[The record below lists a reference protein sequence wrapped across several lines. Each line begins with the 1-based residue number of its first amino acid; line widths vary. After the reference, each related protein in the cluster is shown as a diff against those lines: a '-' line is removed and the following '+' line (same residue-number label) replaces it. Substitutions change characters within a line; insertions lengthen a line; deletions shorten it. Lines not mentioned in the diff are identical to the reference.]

1 MTLRINTVA
10 VLTALAANLVGW
22 LSHAASAAASEALT
36 LERKIPL
43 GEVSGR
49 IDHFAVDLA
58 RQRLLVAELGNGTVG
73 VLDLAQGQII
83 HRITGLEEPQGVG
96 YLPGVDV
103 IYVANGGD
111 GTVSR
116 FRAADFAA
124 LDTVKLGDDADN
136 IRFDA
141 AADQVIVGYG
151 RGALAALDAAS
162 GKRIRDIPLAAHPE
176 SFRLEATGTRIF
188 VNVPDARQIAVVD
201 RRSGHQ
207 VATWTLDGAGANF
220 PMAHDDTARHLAVV
234 YRKPA
239 TLAVFDTT
247 RGEVVARTPTCGDAD
262 DVFFDTKRQRLYI
275 SCGEGA
281 LDVFQ
286 RQGDGYREIGRT
298 PTVSGARTSLWVP
311 ELDRFFLGVRASGR
325 EPAAVWVYRPT
336 P

>member
-22 LSHAASAAASEALT
+22 LSHAASAADPEALT
-36 LERKIPL
+36 LERKIAL

-49 IDHFAVDLA
+49 IDHFAVDLG
-58 RQRLLVAELGNGTVG
+58 RQHLFVAELGNDTVS

-83 HRITGLEEPQGVG
+83 HRITGLDEPQGVG
-96 YLPGVDV
+96 YLPGINV

-111 GTVSR
+111 GTVRR

-124 LDTVKLGDDADN
+124 LDPVKLGDDADN

-141 AADQVIVGYG
+141 VADQVIVGYG
-151 RGALAALDAAS
+151 SGALAALEAAS
-162 GKRIRDIPLAAHPE
+162 GKKLSEIKLAAHPE
-176 SFRLEATGTRIF
+176 SFRLEPTGTRIF
-188 VNVPDARQIAVVD
+188 VNIPDARQVAVVD
-201 RRSGHQ
+201 RSSGRQ
-207 VATWTLDGAGANF
+207 VATWTLTGAGANF
-220 PMAHDDTARHLAVV
+220 PMALDAAVGHLAVV

-239 TLAVFDTT
+239 TLAIFDTT
-247 RGEVVARTPTCGDAD
+247 QGAVIARTPTCGDAD

-286 RQGDGYREIGRT
+286 RQGDSYREVGRI

-311 ELDRFFLGVRASGR
+311 ELDRLFLGVRASGG

-336 P
+336 Q